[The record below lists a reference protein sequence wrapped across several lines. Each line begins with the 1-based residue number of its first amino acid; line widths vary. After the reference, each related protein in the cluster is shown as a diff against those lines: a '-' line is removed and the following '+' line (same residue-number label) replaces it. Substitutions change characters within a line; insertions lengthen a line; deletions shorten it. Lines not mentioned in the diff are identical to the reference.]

1 VTTPQGVSR
10 VTGAW
15 SRAAAASPVA
25 GFADALLR
33 GTGQVMFQNNPLTGL
48 LFLVGIFVNSW
59 LLGLAGLL
67 GLVTSTATAL
77 LLGIDRALVRAGLFG
92 FNGILVGIAIGFF
105 LEPGPYLIAY
115 IAFGSA
121 ASTVVMAGL
130 ANLLGGRD
138 LPALTAP
145 FVLVTWLLIFAVHA
159 LGVLEPTDVVATP
172 AVPDPS
178 APVQTLLQP
187 LPDSPVGGLTPAN
200 LAHALFRG
208 IGEVMF
214 QDSLITG
221 VIFLAAILV
230 NSRISAAMAAAGSAI
245 GLAVALLLG
254 ADGVF
259 VYHGLYG
266 FNPLL
271 CAIALCGVFFVA
283 TWKSAL
289 YALLAAALSAVTF
302 ASVTVL
308 LQPFGMPA
316 LTAPFVLVT
325 WLFLFPRGVLTVLQP
340 VGLSD
345 VSTAERVRRSF
356 RGRDLGGAAPPQP
369 A

>member
-1 VTTPQGVSR
+1 MTR
-10 VTGAW
+10 LAGAW
-15 SRAAAASPVA
+15 SRAAGANPAI

-59 LLGLAGLL
+59 LLGLTALL
-67 GLVTSTATAL
+67 GLVASTLAAL

-92 FNGILVGIAIGFF
+92 FNGILVGIGLAFF
-105 LEPGPYLIAY
+105 LEPDPYLIAY
-115 IAFGSA
+115 IAFGAA

-130 ANLLGGRD
+130 ANVLGGRD

-145 FVLVTWLLIFAVHA
+145 FVLVTWLLLFAVHA
-159 LGVLEPTDVVATP
+159 LGVLEPTDFVTAP

-187 LPDSPVGGLTPAN
+187 LPDAAGAGLTPAN
-200 LAHALFRG
+200 LAHAFFRG

-214 QDSLITG
+214 QDNLLTG
-221 VIFLAAILV
+221 AIFLVAILV
-230 NSRISAAMAAAGSAI
+230 NSRISAAMAAAGSLV
-245 GLAVALLLG
+245 GLAVALMLG

-289 YALLAAALSAVTF
+289 YALLAAALSAVAF
-302 ASVTVL
+302 ASATVL

-325 WLFLFPRGVLTVLQP
+325 WLFLFPRGTLTVLQP
-340 VGLSD
+340 VGLAD
-345 VSTAERVRRSF
+345 VTTPERMRRSV
-356 RGRDLGGAAPPQP
+356 RGRDLDGATQP
-369 A
+369 HPA